1 MIGSIAIALDRN
13 VKMDVDKIVIHLMR
27 VVTIDESLNGLYSL
41 YKNKQFLIWNYLLI
55 LIAISIYNLNMMNSW
70 TNMLFTLA

>member
-13 VKMDVDKIVIHLMR
+13 VKIDVDKIVIHLMR
-27 VVTIDESLNGLYSL
+27 VVTIDDSLNGLYSL
-41 YKNKQFLIWNYLLI
+41 YKNKYYLLI
-55 LIAISIYNLNMMNSW
+55 IVAISIYNSNMLNSW

>member
-27 VVTIDESLNGLYSL
+27 VVTIDESLSGLYSL

-55 LIAISIYNLNMMNSW
+55 LIAISIYNSNMMNSW